1 MNIGDPAE
9 PQRRGNLSG
18 PRRSA
23 FSIIELV
30 AVIVILGVLGGI
42 AAVSLRGWVDRRTV
56 AAGVDRIADADAA
69 ARRRSVRDG
78 GGGVVIGPDGI
89 VAAGRTFRWPAGVSL
104 SGVGPLDAAS
114 PVTDSVIR
122 GLDERGLDRRELA
135 VRFDG
140 AGRGPSYRV
149 AIAGSFGR
157 RVVDVI
163 GVGGQVVQRRV
174 VAPAR

>member
-1 MNIGDPAE
+1 MNIGDPVDL
-9 PQRRGNLSG
+9 QRRGNASEH
-18 PRRSA
+18 RRSA

-42 AAVSLRGWVDRRTV
+42 AAVSLRGWIDRRTV

-78 GGGVVIGPDGI
+78 GGGVVIGPDGM

-122 GLDERGLDRRELA
+122 GPAGRELA